1 MELINVLLSEK
12 WLPISIVVLS
22 PIAALIID
30 LIFSIILKNLLE
42 KQKQP

>member
-30 LIFSIILKNLLE
+30 LIFQSFSKILLE